1 LLCIRTIRKWRVAAL
16 PALPRSGSTGSAV
29 DSARS
34 CRDVCAPDPSVGA
47 ARLIGRDAQMR
58 RSALD
63 QTGGHSRWRRV
74 LAVAH
79 RLAEVQRVPPTGR
92 QLVEESRPDEQL
104 GWGDGRDLAGG
115 LVRLVGETLVGD
127 DEPERRPRSS
137 LRGRVA
143 QRRRSCVLG
152 SPRRCRVAR
161 PTRGAFHRRV
171 RRVGG
176 PADELPRARLW
187 DDTHR
192 DDLCVDPRRA
202 PRPQSRS
209 RSRQR

>member
-1 LLCIRTIRKWRVAAL
+1 LLCIRTIRKCRVAAL

-152 SPRRCRVAR
+152 SPRRWESHAQHGAHFIAGYGEWAVR
-161 PTRGAFHRRV
+161 PTNR
-171 RRVGG
+171 
-176 PADELPRARLW
+176 PRARLW

-192 DDLCVDPRRA
+192 DDLCVNPRRA
-202 PRPQSRS
+202 PGPSKP
-209 RSRQR
+209 